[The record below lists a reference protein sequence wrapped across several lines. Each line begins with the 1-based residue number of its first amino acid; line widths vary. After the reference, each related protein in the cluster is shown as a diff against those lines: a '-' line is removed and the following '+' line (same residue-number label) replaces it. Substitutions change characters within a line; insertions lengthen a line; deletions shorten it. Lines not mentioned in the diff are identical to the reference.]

1 VAWVEQVMHNG
12 FPQRVV
18 VLSCTTDGSPVVFR
32 RVTLERDGAQAG
44 ANVADAPVR
53 GSVGSE
59 DGPGASVQ

>member
-1 VAWVEQVMHNG
+1 MHNG

-18 VLSCTTDGSPVVFR
+18 VVSCTTDGLPVVFR
-32 RVTLERDGAQAG
+32 SGRLERDGPQAG
-44 ANVADAPVR
+44 AKVADAPVR